1 MPAST
6 TIPMMSKKTFNLFVL
21 QVSYQALICK
31 EGVLHDM
38 IHDLMNSCRSP
49 RTQRFMIRVY
59 RNLALTTGSAALA
72 TALSMYRFI
81 PDIGNGGF
89 LASLALFMGI
99 GFSRGFLS
107 EQTRLALLLG
117 FGFLQGWSIG
127 PLTGFL
133 SAFNPDALVMAVA
146 GTALAFVS
154 FTGAAL
160 FSPRR
165 SYLYLGGLLTFA
177 GLILL
182 VTSFFPYLYDFNL
195 YLGLFLLCFYII
207 YDTQVIV
214 ERAENR
220 VMDSVDGA
228 AQLFT
233 DLFGILVRLMLILR
247 DQGREDR
254 DKRKK
259 SKRK

>member
-1 MPAST
+1 
-6 TIPMMSKKTFNLFVL
+6 
-21 QVSYQALICK
+21 
-31 EGVLHDM
+31 
-38 IHDLMNSCRSP
+38 
-49 RTQRFMIRVY
+49 MIRVY

-72 TALSMYRFI
+72 TTLSMYRFI
-81 PDIGNGGF
+81 PDIGGAGMI
-89 LASLALFMGI
+89 ASLFIFMGI
-99 GFSRGFLS
+99 GLGRGRLS
-107 EQTRLALLLG
+107 EQVRLAMLLG

-133 SAFNPDALVMAVA
+133 SVFNPDALIMAVA
-146 GTALAFVS
+146 GTMLAFVS

-207 YDTQVIV
+207 YDTQMIV
-214 ERAENR
+214 ERSENR
-220 VMDSVDGA
+220 SMDSVDGA

-233 DLFGILVRLMLILR
+233 DLFGILVRLMMILR
-247 DQGREDR
+247 DRNGREDR
-254 DKRKK
+254 QKSKK
-259 SKRK
+259 SKRNQ